1 MNGVELNLSNITST
15 EMMSLE
21 HPEVS
26 SMYQI
31 LFGAEEIESTN
42 ERGERSSEQLED
54 ILSPYEIDRYK
65 TIFRTRQQVVVK
77 PTSIDKDI
85 YQYDLN
91 MSRSKKSEHVM
102 DLASKI
108 FLHDT
113 IPAVKV
119 KEEFVNN
126 TQICH
131 CHYPGHV
138 KIDNAH
144 LYHGSDLAGNL
155 DNVTLD
161 QYAQFSIPE
170 NRRSFY
176 RRMVGDIDEYT
187 TWGRDFP
194 SFTVSVPQPW
204 YFCTIPGAE
213 LRLNSKTQTRLTYV
227 YRGDPTAT
235 LRMRIRDDENA
246 EYKEVNIED
255 YLDRIIIQ
263 PVSNKKSSL
272 ELHMV
277 LHKCQKDYVT
287 QLEKS
292 EIKIPTEDVI
302 ILDSTGDN
310 NSHTIAIDT
319 FDFIRRICILV
330 EPKALPNKSIYND
343 AIVSG
348 KLEYKGGLKK
358 IPEFSPAKLLYDDIW
373 SSSYSLPDRQ
383 EFYMHTISDHNKPGL
398 YDAAMSLGS
407 TGSKLTIVLNKSN
420 IYDIRVRLYVYRIIT
435 YVDGEIRVI
444 TSLNSKE
451 FTSKEE

>member
-21 HPEVS
+21 HPDVS
-26 SMYQI
+26 GMYQV
-31 LFGAEEIESTN
+31 LFGAEEVETFKEN
-42 ERGERSSEQLED
+42 GEKNVEQVED
-54 ILSPYEIDRYK
+54 IFSPYEIDRYK

-77 PTSIDKDI
+77 PSSIDKGV

-91 MSRSKKSEHVM
+91 MARSKNSDHVM
-102 DLASKI
+102 DLASKV

-113 IPAVKV
+113 IPAMKV
-119 KEEFVNN
+119 KEEFSNT

-131 CHYPGHV
+131 CRYPGHV
-138 KIDNAH
+138 KIESAH
-144 LYHGSDLAGNL
+144 LYHGSDLAGSL

-161 QYAQFSIPE
+161 QHAQFQIPE
-170 NRRSFY
+170 GRRPFY
-176 RRMVGDIDEYT
+176 RRMVGDLDEYT
-187 TWGRDFP
+187 TWNKDLP

-213 LRLNSKTQTRLTYV
+213 LRLNSKTQTLLTYV
-227 YRGDPTAT
+227 YREDPTAT
-235 LRMRIRDDENA
+235 LRMRIRENEDS
-246 EYKEVNIED
+246 EYKEVNIEEH
-255 YLDRIIIQ
+255 LDRITVS
-263 PVSNKKSSL
+263 PVSNKKASL

-277 LHKCQKDYVT
+277 LHKCQKEYVT
-287 QLEKS
+287 QQLEKS
-292 EIKIPTEDVI
+292 EIKIPAEDVI

-310 NSHTIAIDT
+310 NTHTIAIDT

-330 EPKALPNKSIYND
+330 EPKALPNKSIYNE
-343 AIVSG
+343 AILSG

-358 IPEFSPAKLLYDDIW
+358 IPEFSPARLQYDDIW
-373 SSSYSLPDRQ
+373 SSSYSLPDRP
-383 EFYMHTISDHNKPGL
+383 EFYMHTVSDHNKPGL

-407 TGSKLTIVLNKSN
+407 TGSKLTLVLNKSN
-420 IYDIRVRLYVYRIIT
+420 TFDIRVRLYVYRIIT

-451 FTSKEE
+451 FV